1 MMITIAIDILKNIRN
16 TTIIIISHK
25 QGTIRT
31 LDQTETTERTEIIE
45 RIEITDLIN
54 TTIIRIEIIDRTEIT
69 DRIEITDLVNTITT
83 TDHMYDLITI
93 NNLDVLQNM

>member
-31 LDQTETTERTEIIE
+31 LDLIETTEPTEIIEQTETTDLINATII
-45 RIEITDLIN
+45 RIEIIDL
-54 TTIIRIEIIDRTEIT
+54 IEIIDRTEIT
-69 DRIEITDLVNTITT
+69 DLVNTIII
-83 TDHMYDLITI
+83 TDLMQDLTTI
-93 NNLDVLQNM
+93 NNLDVQQNT